1 MTHLHMPAM
10 LGFAGYSGSGK
21 TTLLEQVIPR
31 LKAHGLRLGIIKHS
45 HHSID
50 PDKPGKDS
58 YRLRHAGCAQTLL
71 ATKERH
77 MLYFEY
83 DHVERQEPTLDEC
96 LEQLKLNE
104 LDLVL
109 VEGFRDQPFSKI
121 EVFRPSYGKPLL
133 FPNDPHIIAIATDGE
148 LNQEHSLPQLDL
160 NQPEAITRYILD
172 WMDNQ

>member
-1 MTHLHMPAM
+1 MTPI

-21 TTLLEQVIPR
+21 TTLLEQLIPC
-31 LKAHGLRLGIIKHS
+31 LKQRGIRIGLVKHS

-83 DHVERQEPTLDEC
+83 PEPERDEPELQQCLAQLDHSQ
-96 LEQLKLNE
+96 
-104 LDLVL
+104 LDLIL
-109 VEGFRDQPFSKI
+109 VEGFREEPIPKI
-121 EVFRPSYGKPLL
+121 EIHRPSYGKPLL
-133 FPNDPHIIAIATDGE
+133 HPNDSHIIAFATDEGE
-148 LNQEHSLPQLDL
+148 PKDCDLPQLNL
-160 NQPEAITRYILD
+160 NQPEAIAAFIID
-172 WMDNQ
+172 WMK